1 MTPALRETIPA
12 AEIAAMQAA
21 FPMRYLHRDDGA
33 LLQKFH
39 VYLCGPIT
47 GLSFDECSV
56 YYNRIAKLLPK
67 WIVPV
72 SPMRGKGYL
81 QGISVLGDTYEGTAL
96 ASQRG
101 IVSRDF
107 FDVRRVDAVF
117 ANFLGAKRVSI
128 GSVFELAWAFQLQKP
143 VVLAMENSG
152 NIHEH
157 AFVREACAFRLPTL
171 EAAVETLVRVVTPG
185 L

>member
-1 MTPALRETIPA
+1 
-12 AEIAAMQAA
+12 
-21 FPMRYLHRDDGA
+21 
-33 LLQKFH
+33 
-39 VYLCGPIT
+39 
-47 GLSFDECSV
+47 
-56 YYNRIAKLLPK
+56 
-67 WIVPV
+67 
-72 SPMRGKGYL
+72 MRGKGYL
-81 QGISVLGDTYEGTAL
+81 QGIPVLGDTYEGTAL

-143 VVLAMENSG
+143 VVLAMEDSG

>member
-12 AEIAAMQAA
+12 AEIAAMKAA
-21 FPMRYLHRDDGA
+21 FPMRYLYRGGGSPP
-33 LLQKFH
+33 QKFH

-47 GLSFDECSV
+47 GLSFEDCSV
-56 YYNRIAKLLPK
+56 YYNRIAELLPE

-81 QGISVLGDTYEGTAL
+81 QGIPVLGDTYEGTAL

-143 VVLAMENSG
+143 VVLAMEDSG